1 MPYKVFH
8 CLLAFFMAAS
18 VEIEALKT
26 RIELL
31 ERLIQG
37 PEEVKREQPSFHE
50 ALTGIDDRLRSLR
63 LLDNDNIRKVWS
75 KVEEIQRIVSDEGER
90 DAVSEELKLQ
100 YILTHKQSVE
110 ETAEWLREISSLKDS
125 MEESKLKDIDQV
137 ESRMP
142 SVVQQLVKQQAELD
156 EAGKRAKEI
165 LTAYNEAIVAI
176 SDHFVSLS
184 ESP

>member
-1 MPYKVFH
+1 
-8 CLLAFFMAAS
+8 MATS

-26 RIELL
+26 RIEQL

-37 PEEVKREQPSFHE
+37 SEEVKREQPSFHE
-50 ALTGIDDRLRSLR
+50 VLTGIDNRLRSLR

-75 KVEEIQRIVSDEGER
+75 KVEDIQRIVSDEGER

-110 ETAEWLREISSLKDS
+110 ETAEWLREISSLKD
-125 MEESKLKDIDQV
+125 MEESKLKDIEEV

-142 SVVQQLVKQQAELD
+142 SVVQQLVKQQADLD